1 MSGIPIAYW
10 IKAAR
15 LRTLPLAF
23 SCILLGSFL
32 AAAAGSF
39 DPWILVLSLLTT
51 LFFQV
56 LSNYANDL
64 GDGVKGTDEHRK
76 GEQRMVG
83 SGLIPMEKMKRA
95 VYLFVLLSFVSA
107 CLLSQRALAEKGW
120 IWVALFI
127 ALGALAIL
135 SAVFYT
141 VGDAAYGYRGLGDL
155 FVLLFFGWV
164 GVVGSYFLQTAV
176 LDWSVFLPASS
187 VGLLSVGV
195 LNLNNM
201 RDIET
206 DRAAGKKSI
215 PVRIGLPYAKIYHMG
230 LLLFA
235 FNLSFLYVLGH
246 GGNAWRN
253 LYWLSVPLI
262 LWNLWSVSKSWQAE
276 EFDPLLKRLAL
287 TTLLFSLS
295 LGCGIL
301 LSVQ

>member
-1 MSGIPIAYW
+1 MKLVYW

-23 SCILLGSFL
+23 SCILMGASIAKIYSFEISNIKLIL
-32 AAAAGSF
+32 A
-39 DPWILVLSLLTT
+39 LLTT
-51 LFFQV
+51 LFLQI
-56 LSNYANDL
+56 LSNFANDY

-176 LDWSVFLPASS
+176 LDWSVVLPASS

-246 GGNAWRN
+246 GGNSWRN

-262 LWNLWSVSKSWQAE
+262 LWNLWSVSKAWQAE

>member
-1 MSGIPIAYW
+1 MAYW

-23 SCILLGSFL
+23 SCILLGTFL
-32 AAAAGSF
+32 AAADGSF

-64 GDGVKGTDEHRK
+64 GDGVKGTDQHRR
-76 GEQRMVG
+76 GEPRMVG
-83 SGLIPMEKMKRA
+83 SGLIPIEKMKAA

-107 CLLSQRALAEKGW
+107 CILSHRALLEKGW

-164 GVVGSYFLQTAV
+164 GVLGSYYLQTAE
-176 LDWSVFLPASS
+176 LDWSVLLPASS

-206 DRAAGKKSI
+206 DRTAGKKSI

-235 FNLSFLYVLGH
+235 FNLFVPLC
-246 GGNAWRN
+246 ARPWRKCLWN

-262 LWNLWSVSKSWQAE
+262 LWNLWSVSKAWQAE

-301 LSVQ
+301 WSVQ

>member
-1 MSGIPIAYW
+1 MAYW

-23 SCILLGSFL
+23 SCILLGTFL
-32 AAAAGSF
+32 AAADGSF
-39 DPWILVLSLLTT
+39 DLWILVLSLLTT

-64 GDGVKGTDEHRK
+64 GDGVKGTDQHRR
-76 GEQRMVG
+76 GEPRMVG
-83 SGLIPMEKMKRA
+83 SGLIPIEKMKAA

-107 CLLSQRALAEKGW
+107 CILSHRALLEKGW

-164 GVVGSYFLQTAV
+164 GVLGSYYLQTAE
-176 LDWSVFLPASS
+176 LDWSVLLPASS

-206 DRAAGKKSI
+206 DRTAGKKSI

-262 LWNLWSVSKSWQAE
+262 LWNLWSVSKAWQAE

-301 LSVQ
+301 WSVQ

>member
-1 MSGIPIAYW
+1 MAYW

-23 SCILLGSFL
+23 SCILLGTFL
-32 AAAAGSF
+32 AAADGSF
-39 DPWILVLSLLTT
+39 DLWILVLSLLTT

-64 GDGVKGTDEHRK
+64 GDGVKGTDQHRR
-76 GEQRMVG
+76 GEPRMVG
-83 SGLIPMEKMKRA
+83 SGLIPIGKMKGA

-107 CLLSQRALAEKGW
+107 CILSHRALLEKGW

-164 GVVGSYFLQTAV
+164 GVLGSYYLQTAE
-176 LDWSVFLPASS
+176 LDWSVLLPASS

-206 DRAAGKKSI
+206 DRTAGKKSI

-262 LWNLWSVSKSWQAE
+262 LWNLWSVSKAWQAE
-276 EFDPLLKRLAL
+276 EFDPLLKRMAL

-295 LGCGIL
+295 LGCGIFW
-301 LSVQ
+301 SVQ

>member
-1 MSGIPIAYW
+1 MAYW

-23 SCILLGSFL
+23 SCILLGTFL

-64 GDGVKGTDEHRK
+64 GDGVKGTDQYRR

-83 SGLIPMEKMKRA
+83 SGLIPIEKMKGA

-107 CLLSQRALAEKGW
+107 CILSHRALLEKGW

-164 GVVGSYFLQTAV
+164 GVLGSYYLQTAE
-176 LDWSVFLPASS
+176 LDWSVLLPASS

-206 DRAAGKKSI
+206 DRTAGKKSI

-262 LWNLWSVSKSWQAE
+262 LWNLWSVSKAWQAE

-301 LSVQ
+301 WSVQ

>member
-1 MSGIPIAYW
+1 LSGISIAYW

-83 SGLIPMEKMKRA
+83 SGLIPTEKMKRA
-95 VYLFVLLSFVSA
+95 VYLFVMLSFVSA

-127 ALGALAIL
+127 TLGALAIL

-164 GVVGSYFLQTAV
+164 GVVGSYFLQTSV
-176 LDWSVFLPASS
+176 MDWSVFLPASS

-201 RDIET
+201 RDIQT

-262 LWNLWSVSKSWQAE
+262 LWNLWSVSKAWQAE

-301 LSVQ
+301 WSVQ

>member
-83 SGLIPMEKMKRA
+83 SGLIPMEKMKKA

-164 GVVGSYFLQTAV
+164 GVVGSYFLQTAAM
-176 LDWSVFLPASS
+176 DWSVFLPASS

-262 LWNLWSVSKSWQAE
+262 LLNLWSVSKAWKAE

>member
-1 MSGIPIAYW
+1 LSGIPIAYW

-164 GVVGSYFLQTAV
+164 GVVGSYFLQMAV